1 VRLARRGAGADG
13 ESPSK
18 QRGSAFEIG
27 LLNHF
32 REKGFD
38 AERLRQTGQNDEGD
52 LVIKDG
58 SVTVVEAK
66 AEARYNLPQ
75 YLKELALEKTNY
87 AKHRNLDPAI
97 VNGVVIVKRRQAS
110 IGECFVVQTVN
121 DYFNIKD

>member
-1 VRLARRGAGADG
+1 VTNR
-13 ESPSK
+13 SK
-18 QRGSAFEIG
+18 AKGSAFEIG

-75 YLKELALEKTNY
+75 YLKELALERANY

-121 DYFNIKD
+121 SYFNIKD

>member
-1 VRLARRGAGADG
+1 MSNA
-13 ESPSK
+13 SK
-18 QRGSAFEIG
+18 QKGSAFEIG

-52 LVIKDG
+52 LVVKDG
-58 SVTVVEAK
+58 GITVVEAK

-75 YLKELALEKTNY
+75 YLKELAVEQANY
-87 AKHRNLDPAI
+87 ARHRKLDPAI

-121 DYFNIKD
+121 QYFSIKD